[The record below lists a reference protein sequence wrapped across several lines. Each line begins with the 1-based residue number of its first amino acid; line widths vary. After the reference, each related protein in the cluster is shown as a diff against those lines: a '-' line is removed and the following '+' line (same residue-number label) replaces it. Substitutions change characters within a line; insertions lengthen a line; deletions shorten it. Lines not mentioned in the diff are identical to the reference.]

1 MLRMKNKI
9 VVLSLLLLMVSYA
22 AINGS
27 INDTHKKKLIVE
39 TQIDTND
46 ESGEEIPSLV
56 DQTFD
61 DIAQDPQDF
70 IKEDEDVEKDEEETE
85 TDADDNGE
93 SDESTDAQ
101 IDVASEGVYVDEF
114 DSASD
119 TASSELADAPECRR
133 PIAKEVSWFARLKT
147 FLGF

>member
-1 MLRMKNKI
+1 MKNKI

-27 INDTHKKKLIVE
+27 INNTDEKKLIV
-39 TQIDTND
+39 D
-46 ESGEEIPSLV
+46 ESGEEMPSLV

-70 IKEDEDVEKDEEETE
+70 IKEDEDVEKDEEEAE
-85 TDADDNGE
+85 ADADDNGE
-93 SDESTDAQ
+93 SDESTDAE
-101 IDVASEGVYVDEF
+101 IDGASEGVYVDEF
-114 DSASD
+114 DSTSN
-119 TASSELADAPECRR
+119 TASSDLADAPECRR
-133 PIAKEVSWFARLKT
+133 PSVKKVSWFRHLKK

>member
-1 MLRMKNKI
+1 MKNKI

-27 INDTHKKKLIVE
+27 INKADKKKLIVVS
-39 TQIDTND
+39 QIDTND
-46 ESGEEIPSLV
+46 ESGEEMPSLV

-70 IKEDEDVEKDEEETE
+70 IKEDEDVEKDEEEAE

-93 SDESTDAQ
+93 SDESTDAE
-101 IDVASEGVYVDEF
+101 IDSASAGVYVDEF
-114 DSASD
+114 DSTSD

-133 PIAKEVSWFARLKT
+133 PSVKKVSWFTRLKT